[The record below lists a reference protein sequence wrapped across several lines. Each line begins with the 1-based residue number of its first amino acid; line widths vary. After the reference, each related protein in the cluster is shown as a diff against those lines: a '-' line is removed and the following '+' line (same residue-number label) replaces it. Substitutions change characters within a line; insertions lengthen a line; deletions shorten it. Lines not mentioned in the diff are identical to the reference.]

1 MRISMTAIVVVVIF
15 AVLLFGA
22 KRLPDLARSLGQ
34 SMRILKSETKAM
46 RSDGAEED
54 AAATPPPAPRVDG
67 GSATTAARTIQA
79 APGAS
84 GTARPVAEP
93 AAGPSAADSDRPR

>member
-1 MRISMTAIVVVVIF
+1 MRISMTAIVVVVVF

-22 KRLPDLARSLGQ
+22 KRLPDLARSLGK
-34 SMRILKSETKAM
+34 SMRILKSEARAM
-46 RSDGAEED
+46 RSDGAEEGD
-54 AAATPPPAPRVDG
+54 AATPPPAAQVDG
-67 GSATTAARTIQA
+67 GPATTAARTIQA

-93 AAGPSAADSDRPR
+93 TAGPSAADGDRPH